1 MQPLSGHHNPDHP
14 ADWPTPNA
22 VLPDIFT
29 LPVDP
34 KTAGGAAYF
43 IVENSGQNIIVDCPL
58 WTEELEQFLTA
69 QGGVAAL
76 FITHRDAI
84 APSLGHIQQRFHCS
98 VVIQEQEAYLI
109 PERSVTPFQDD
120 YRLSPDLLAFWTPGY
135 SPGSSC
141 LYFEQYGG
149 VLFTGRHLL
158 PVATNAIAPL
168 RRPKTFHW
176 FRQLASVAKLR
187 DRFTPETLHYLCP
200 GANTRYLGE
209 TGIIANV
216 YPHLAALD
224 LDDLRRQVA
233 IAP

>member
-1 MQPLSGHHNPDHP
+1 MQPLSGHHNTPDHP
-14 ADWPTPNA
+14 VNALTPNA

-34 KTAGGAAYF
+34 KTVGSAAYF

-69 QGGVAAL
+69 RGGVAAV

-84 APSLGHIQQRFHCS
+84 APSLGQIQQRFHCS

-109 PERSVTPFQDD
+109 PERSITPFQDD
-120 YRLSPDLLAFWTPGY
+120 YRLSPDLLALWTPGY

-141 LYFEQYGG
+141 LYFAQYGG

-158 PVATNAIAPL
+158 PVAVDQIGPL

-187 DRFTPETLHYLCP
+187 DRFTPATLQYLCP
-200 GANTRYLGE
+200 GANTRYLDARGMV
-209 TGIIANV
+209 ADP
-216 YPHLAALD
+216 YPQLAALD
-224 LDDLRRQVA
+224 LESLRGQVA
-233 IAP
+233 IA